1 MYFSNFWRD
10 NFGKNMNPRTNI
22 FSHQGTKTLR
32 KNIMLFVH
40 SWQKKSFIILFTMI
54 SLSNTYAQDLGK
66 TLHDSHDIF
75 KEKTI
80 TKRRFGYQ
88 TLMNRIDTLKKNS
101 MFEASIA
108 TKSSEGRDIYLIKCG
123 TGKTKVM
130 LWSQMHGD
138 EPTATMALADIFN
151 FLEDKKDSLN
161 RELNPI
167 LDNLREEL
175 LKKCTFYFIPML
187 NPDGAE
193 SWTRYT
199 TLGIDMNR
207 DALALQTPEGQLLK
221 QLIFDIK
228 PDFGFNLHDKNRR
241 YSAGHTGNL
250 ATMSFLATAYN
261 QAEEINRTRKRAMQV
276 IVGMNQA
283 VRTYIPNAVG
293 RWMSDFEPRAFGDN
307 IQKWGT
313 TLILIESGGYKN
325 DPEKQYIRKLNFVSI
340 LTGLQ
345 MIANKSYKKQS
356 IKEYEQ
362 LPLNSKA
369 IYDLIIRNVTI
380 KKGEITFKADIA
392 INRNERPVTGQNYFT
407 TSSLIE
413 EIGDMSVFFGT
424 DEIEATGMEIIAEK
438 EIGLGSKA
446 DFQIVKEGKIIYT
459 IKNGVIQVD

>member
-1 MYFSNFWRD
+1 MKPIYF
-10 NFGKNMNPRTNI
+10 I
-22 FSHQGTKTLR
+22 L
-32 KNIMLFVH
+32 
-40 SWQKKSFIILFTMI
+40 LFTMT
-54 SLSNTYAQDLGK
+54 SLSNINAQDLGNI
-66 TLHDSHDIF
+66 LHDSHENYR
-75 KEKTI
+75 EKTI

-88 TLMNRIDTLKKNS
+88 ILVNRIAALKKNP
-101 MFEASIA
+101 MFEVSVA
-108 TKSSEGRDIYLIKCG
+108 TKSTQGRDIYLIKCG

-151 FLEDKKDSLN
+151 FLENKKDTVN
-161 RELNPI
+161 REINPI
-167 LDNLREEL
+167 LNNFREEL
-175 LKKCTFYFIPML
+175 LKKCTFYFVPML

-193 SWTRYT
+193 AWVRYT

-221 QLIFDIK
+221 QLIVDIK

-241 YSAGHTGNL
+241 YSAGQSANL
-250 ATMSFLATAYN
+250 ATMSFLATVYN
-261 QAEEINRTRKRAMQV
+261 QAEDVNRTRKRAMQV
-276 IVGMNQA
+276 IVGMNRA
-283 VRTYIPNAVG
+283 VQPFIPNAVG

-345 MIANKSYKKQS
+345 MIASKKYKKQS
-356 IKEYEQ
+356 IKEYQE

-380 KKGEITFKADIA
+380 KKGGTTFKADIA
-392 INRNERPVTGQNYFT
+392 INRNERPVTGRDYFT
-407 TSSLIE
+407 TSSVIE

-424 DEIEATGMEIIAEK
+424 DEIEATELEIVSET
-438 EIGLGSKA
+438 EIGLGTKA
-446 DFQIVKEGKIIYT
+446 DFQLVKEGKVVYT
-459 IKNGVIQVD
+459 IKNGVIE

>member
-1 MYFSNFWRD
+1 
-10 NFGKNMNPRTNI
+10 
-22 FSHQGTKTLR
+22 
-32 KNIMLFVH
+32 
-40 SWQKKSFIILFTMI
+40 MI
-54 SLSNTYAQDLGK
+54 SLSTTYAQNLGK
-66 TLHDSHDIF
+66 ILHDSHEIYL
-75 KEKTI
+75 EKTI

-88 TLMNRIDTLKKNS
+88 TLVNRIEGLKRNKL
-101 MFEASIA
+101 FEVSIA
-108 TKSSEGRDIYLIKCG
+108 TKSTEGRDIYLIKCG

-151 FLEDKKDSLN
+151 FLENKKDSTKSEINPTLN
-161 RELNPI
+161 
-167 LDNLREEL
+167 NLREEL
-175 LKKCTFYFIPML
+175 LKKCTFYFVPML

-193 SWTRYT
+193 AWTRHT

-221 QLIFDIK
+221 QLIFDLQ

-241 YSAGHTGNL
+241 YSAGQSGNL

-261 QAEEINRTRKRAMQV
+261 EAEDVNPTRKRAMQV

-283 VRTYIPNAVG
+283 VQLYIPNAVG
-293 RWMSDFEPRAFGDN
+293 RWVSDFEPRAFGDN

-325 DPEKQYIRKLNFVSI
+325 DPEKQYIRKLNFVSL

-345 MIANKSYKKQS
+345 MIASKSYKKQS
-356 IKEYEQ
+356 VKEYEE
-362 LPLNSKA
+362 LPINSKA

-380 KKGEITFKADIA
+380 KKGKTIFKTDLA
-392 INRNERPVTGQNYFT
+392 INRNERPVTGKEYFT
-407 TSSLIE
+407 ISSEIE

-424 DEIEATGMEIIAEK
+424 DEIEANGMEIVSEK
-438 EIGLGSKA
+438 EVGLGSKA
-446 DFQIVKEGKIIYT
+446 DFQLVREGKIIYT
-459 IKNGVIQVD
+459 IKNGRIE

>member
-1 MYFSNFWRD
+1 
-10 NFGKNMNPRTNI
+10 
-22 FSHQGTKTLR
+22 
-32 KNIMLFVH
+32 
-40 SWQKKSFIILFTMI
+40 MI
-54 SLSNTYAQDLGK
+54 SLSTTYAQGLGEI
-66 TLHDSHDIF
+66 LYDSHEIYY
-75 KEKTI
+75 EKTI

-88 TLMNRIDTLKKNS
+88 TLVNRIEGLKKNNL
-101 MFEASIA
+101 FEVSIA
-108 TKSSEGRDIYLIKCG
+108 TKSTEGRNIYLIKCG

-151 FLEDKKDSLN
+151 FLENKKDSST
-161 RELNPI
+161 RKVNPI

-175 LKKCTFYFIPML
+175 LKKCTFYFVPML

-193 SWTRYT
+193 AWTRYT
-199 TLGIDMNR
+199 NLGIDMNR

-221 QLIFDIK
+221 QLVFDLK

-241 YSAGHTGNL
+241 YSAGQSGNL

-261 QAEEINRTRKRAMQV
+261 EAEDVNPTRKRAMQI

-283 VRTYIPNAVG
+283 VQPYIPNAVG
-293 RWMSDFEPRAFGDN
+293 RWVSDFEPRAFGDN

-325 DPEKQYIRKLNFVSI
+325 DPEKQYIRKLNFVSL

-345 MIANKSYKKQS
+345 MIASKYYKKKS
-356 IKEYEQ
+356 VKEYEQ
-362 LPLNSKA
+362 LPINSKA

-380 KKGEITFKADIA
+380 KKGESIFKADLA
-392 INRNERPVTGQNYFT
+392 INRNERPVKGKDYFT
-407 TSSLIE
+407 NSSEIE

-424 DEIEATGMEIIAEK
+424 DEIEAMGMEIIAEK

-446 DFQIVKEGKIIYT
+446 DFQLVKEGKLIYT
-459 IKNGVIQVD
+459 IKNGRIE

>member
-1 MYFSNFWRD
+1 
-10 NFGKNMNPRTNI
+10 
-22 FSHQGTKTLR
+22 
-32 KNIMLFVH
+32 
-40 SWQKKSFIILFTMI
+40 MI
-54 SLSNTYAQDLGK
+54 SLFNINAQDLGK
-66 TLHDSHDIF
+66 ILHDFHEIYL
-75 KEKTI
+75 EKTI

-88 TLMNRIDTLKKNS
+88 TLMNRIDELKKNS
-101 MFEASIA
+101 MFEISVA
-108 TKSSEGRDIYLIKCG
+108 TKSTEGRDIYLIKCG

-151 FLEDKKDSLN
+151 FLENKKDTTKREINPSL
-161 RELNPI
+161 
-167 LDNLREEL
+167 DKLRQEL
-175 LKKCTFYFIPML
+175 LKKCTFYFVPML

-193 SWTRYT
+193 AWSRYT

-221 QLIFDIK
+221 QLIFDVK

-241 YSAGHTGNL
+241 YSAGQSGNL

-261 QAEEINRTRKRAMQV
+261 QAEDINAIRKRAMQV

-283 VRTYIPNAVG
+283 LQTYIPNAVG

-313 TLILIESGGYKN
+313 ALILIESGGYKN

-345 MIANKSYKKQS
+345 TIANKSYKKQS
-356 IKEYEQ
+356 IKEYQE

-380 KKGEITFKADIA
+380 KKGETTFKADIA
-392 INRNERPVTGQNYFT
+392 INRNERPVTGKDYFT
-407 TSSLIE
+407 HSSVIE

-424 DEIEATGMEIIAEK
+424 DEIDATDMKIVSEK

-446 DFQIVKEGKIIYT
+446 DFQLIKEGKIIYI
-459 IKNGVIQVD
+459 IKNGVIQ

>member
-1 MYFSNFWRD
+1 MNKNVITVYQQAMKSPNEQLYTFLPFWQKYFS
-10 NFGKNMNPRTNI
+10 
-22 FSHQGTKTLR
+22 
-32 KNIMLFVH
+32 
-40 SWQKKSFIILFTMI
+40 ILIFTMI
-54 SLSNTYAQDLGK
+54 SLSNTFAQNLGK
-66 TLHDSHDIF
+66 TLHDSHDFF

-80 TKRRFGYQ
+80 VKRRFGYQ
-88 TLMNRIDTLKKNS
+88 TLVHRIENLKQNGR
-101 MFEASIA
+101 FEVSVAA
-108 TKSSEGRDIYLIKCG
+108 KSSEGRNIYLVKCG

-138 EPTATMALADIFN
+138 EPTATMALVDIFN
-151 FLEDKKDSLN
+151 FLEYKKDSVVQENNLVM
-161 RELNPI
+161 
-167 LDNLREEL
+167 DNLRKEL
-175 LKKCTFYFIPML
+175 LNKCTFYFIPML

-207 DALALQTPEGQLLK
+207 DALALQTPEGRLLK
-221 QLIFDIK
+221 QLIFDVK

-241 YSAGHTGNL
+241 YSAGQTGKL
-250 ATMSFLATAYN
+250 ATISFLATAYN
-261 QAEEINRTRKRAMQV
+261 QAESINPIRKRAMQI

-283 VRTYIPNAVG
+283 LQPYIPNSVG

-313 TLILIESGGYKN
+313 TLILIESGGYTN

-345 MIANKSYKKQS
+345 MIANKSYKKNS
-356 IKEYEQ
+356 IKEYQQ

-380 KKGEITFKADIA
+380 KKGETTFKADVA
-392 INRNERPVTGQNYFT
+392 INRNERPVTGKDYFT
-407 TSSLIE
+407 TSSVIE

-424 DEIEATGMEIIAEK
+424 EEIDATGMEIIAEK
-438 EIGLGSKA
+438 EIVLGAKA
-446 DFQIVKEGKIIYT
+446 DFQIIKEGKIRYT
-459 IKNGVIQVD
+459 IKNGTKQ

>member
-1 MYFSNFWRD
+1 
-10 NFGKNMNPRTNI
+10 MNPRKNI
-22 FSHQGTKTLR
+22 LCNQGTKTPR
-32 KNIMLFVH
+32 KNSILFVH
-40 SWQKKSFIILFTMI
+40 SWHIQFFIILFTMI
-54 SLSNTYAQDLGK
+54 SLSNTYAQGLGK
-66 TLHDSHDIF
+66 ILHDSHDIF

-101 MFEASIA
+101 MFEVSVAA
-108 TKSSEGRDIYLIKCG
+108 KSSEGRDIYLIKCG

-151 FLEDKKDSLN
+151 FLENKKDSAK
-161 RELNPI
+161 REINPI

-193 SWTRYT
+193 AWTRYT

-241 YSAGHTGNL
+241 YSAGETGNL

-261 QAEEINRTRKRAMQV
+261 EEQDINPTRKRAMQV

-283 VRTYIPNAVG
+283 VQMYIPNSVG
-293 RWMSDFEPRAFGDN
+293 RWFSDYEPRAFGDN

-345 MIANKSYKKQS
+345 MIASKSYKKQS

-380 KKGEITFKADIA
+380 KKGETIFKADIA
-392 INRNERPVTGQNYFT
+392 INRNERPVSGRDYFT
-407 TSSLIE
+407 TSSEIE

-424 DEIEATGMEIIAEK
+424 DEIDATGMEIIAEK
-438 EIGLGSKA
+438 EINLGSKA

-459 IKNGVIQVD
+459 IKNGVIQ

>member
-1 MYFSNFWRD
+1 
-10 NFGKNMNPRTNI
+10 MNIRTDEVRYQHTKLPI
-22 FSHQGTKTLR
+22 FFLSFL
-32 KNIMLFVH
+32 MP
-40 SWQKKSFIILFTMI
+40 SWQLFFITFYTMI
-54 SLSNTYAQDLGK
+54 SLSNTYAQNLGK
-66 TLHDSHDIF
+66 ILHDSHDVY

-88 TLMNRIDTLKKNS
+88 TLVNRIEDLKKNS
-101 MFEASIA
+101 MFEVSVVA
-108 TKSSEGRDIYLIKCG
+108 KSSEGRDIYSIKCG
-123 TGKTKVM
+123 TGKTKVL

-151 FLEDKKDSLN
+151 FLENKKDSLN
-161 RELNPI
+161 QEVNPALNH
-167 LDNLREEL
+167 LREEL
-175 LKKCTFYFIPML
+175 LKKCTFYFVPML

-193 SWTRYT
+193 AWTRYT
-199 TLGIDMNR
+199 ILGIDMNR

-241 YSAGHTGNL
+241 YSAGQTGNL

-261 QAEEINRTRKRAMQV
+261 QAEEINPTRKRAMQV

-283 VRTYIPNAVG
+283 VQPYIPNAVG

-345 MIANKSYKKQS
+345 MIASKSYKKQS
-356 IKEYEQ
+356 VKEYEQ

-369 IYDLIIRNVTI
+369 IYDLIIRSVTI
-380 KKGEITFKADIA
+380 KKGAITFKADIA
-392 INRNERPVTGQNYFT
+392 INRNERPVTGKDYFT
-407 TSSLIE
+407 TSSIVE

-424 DEIEATGMEIIAEK
+424 DEIDATGMEIVSEK

-446 DFQIVKEGKIIYT
+446 DFQIVREGKVVYIV
-459 IKNGVIQVD
+459 KNGVIE

>member
-1 MYFSNFWRD
+1 
-10 NFGKNMNPRTNI
+10 
-22 FSHQGTKTLR
+22 
-32 KNIMLFVH
+32 
-40 SWQKKSFIILFTMI
+40 MI
-54 SLSNTYAQDLGK
+54 SLSTTYAQGLGEI
-66 TLHDSHDIF
+66 LYDSHEIYY
-75 KEKTI
+75 EKTI

-88 TLMNRIDTLKKNS
+88 TLVNRIEGLKKNNL
-101 MFEASIA
+101 FEVSIA
-108 TKSSEGRDIYLIKCG
+108 TKSTEGRNIYLIKCG

-151 FLEDKKDSLN
+151 FLENKKDSST
-161 RELNPI
+161 RKINPI

-175 LKKCTFYFIPML
+175 LKKCTFYFVPML

-193 SWTRYT
+193 AWTRHT

-221 QLIFDIK
+221 QLIFDLK

-241 YSAGHTGNL
+241 YSAGHSGNL

-261 QAEEINRTRKRAMQV
+261 EAEDVNPTRKRAMQV

-283 VRTYIPNAVG
+283 VQLYIPNAVG
-293 RWMSDFEPRAFGDN
+293 RWVSDFEPRAFGDN

-325 DPEKQYIRKLNFVSI
+325 DPEKQYIRKLNFVSL

-345 MIANKSYKKQS
+345 MIASESYDKQS
-356 IKEYEQ
+356 IIEYEQ
-362 LPLNSKA
+362 LPINSKA

-380 KKGEITFKADIA
+380 KKGESIFKADLA
-392 INRNERPVTGQNYFT
+392 INRNERPVKGKDYFT
-407 TSSLIE
+407 NSSEIE

-424 DEIEATGMEIIAEK
+424 DEIEAMGMEIIAEK

-446 DFQIVKEGKIIYT
+446 DFQLVKEGKLIYT
-459 IKNGVIQVD
+459 IKNGRIE

>member
-1 MYFSNFWRD
+1 
-10 NFGKNMNPRTNI
+10 
-22 FSHQGTKTLR
+22 
-32 KNIMLFVH
+32 
-40 SWQKKSFIILFTMI
+40 MI
-54 SLSNTYAQDLGK
+54 SLSTTYAQGLGEI
-66 TLHDSHDIF
+66 LYDSHEIYY
-75 KEKTI
+75 EKTI

-88 TLMNRIDTLKKNS
+88 TLVNRIEGLKKNNL
-101 MFEASIA
+101 FEVSIA
-108 TKSSEGRDIYLIKCG
+108 TKSTEGRNIYLIKCG

-151 FLEDKKDSLN
+151 FLENKKDSST
-161 RELNPI
+161 RKINPI

-175 LKKCTFYFIPML
+175 LKKCTFYFVPML

-193 SWTRYT
+193 AWTRYT
-199 TLGIDMNR
+199 NLGIDMNR

-221 QLIFDIK
+221 QLVFDLK

-241 YSAGHTGNL
+241 YSAGQSGNL

-261 QAEEINRTRKRAMQV
+261 EAEDVNPTRKRAMQI

-283 VRTYIPNAVG
+283 VQLYIPNAVG
-293 RWMSDFEPRAFGDN
+293 RWVSDFEPRAFGDN

-325 DPEKQYIRKLNFVSI
+325 DPEKQYIRKLNFVSL

-345 MIANKSYKKQS
+345 MIANKSYKKQGV
-356 IKEYEQ
+356 KEYEQ
-362 LPLNSKA
+362 LPINSKA

-380 KKGEITFKADIA
+380 KKGESIFKADLA
-392 INRNERPVTGQNYFT
+392 INRNERPVKGKDYFT
-407 TSSLIE
+407 NSSEIE

-424 DEIEATGMEIIAEK
+424 DEIEAMGMEIIAEK

-446 DFQIVKEGKIIYT
+446 DFQLVKEGKLIYT
-459 IKNGVIQVD
+459 IKNGRIE

>member
-1 MYFSNFWRD
+1 
-10 NFGKNMNPRTNI
+10 
-22 FSHQGTKTLR
+22 
-32 KNIMLFVH
+32 
-40 SWQKKSFIILFTMI
+40 MI
-54 SLSNTYAQDLGK
+54 SLSNTYTQNLGK
-66 TLHDSHDIF
+66 ILHDSHEIYL
-75 KEKTI
+75 EKTI
-80 TKRRFGYQ
+80 IKRRFGYQ
-88 TLMNRIDTLKKNS
+88 TLVNRIVELKKNTL
-101 MFEASIA
+101 FEISVA

-151 FLEDKKDSLN
+151 FLENKKDTVN
-161 RELNPI
+161 REINPN

-175 LKKCTFYFIPML
+175 LKKCTFYFVPML

-221 QLIFDIK
+221 RLIFDIN

-241 YSAGHTGNL
+241 YSAGQTGNL
-250 ATMSFLATAYN
+250 ATMSFLATAFN
-261 QAEEINRTRKRAMQV
+261 QAEDINPTRKQAMQV

-283 VRTYIPNAVG
+283 VQPYIPNSVG
-293 RWMSDFEPRAFGDN
+293 RWVSDFEPRAFGDN

-325 DPEKQYIRKLNFVSI
+325 DPEKQYIRKLNFISI

-345 MIANKSYKKQS
+345 MIASKSYKKQS
-356 IKEYEQ
+356 ITEYEQ

-369 IYDLIIRNVTI
+369 IYDLIIRNITI
-380 KKGEITFKADIA
+380 KKDEITFKADIA
-392 INRNERPVTGQNYFT
+392 INRNERPVTGKDYFT
-407 TSSLIE
+407 TSSIIE

-424 DEIEATGMEIIAEK
+424 DEVDATGMEIVAEK
-438 EIGLGSKA
+438 EIGLGLKA

-459 IKNGVIQVD
+459 IKNGQIM

>member
-1 MYFSNFWRD
+1 
-10 NFGKNMNPRTNI
+10 
-22 FSHQGTKTLR
+22 
-32 KNIMLFVH
+32 
-40 SWQKKSFIILFTMI
+40 MI
-54 SLSNTYAQDLGK
+54 SLSTTYAQGLGEI
-66 TLHDSHDIF
+66 LYDSHEIYY
-75 KEKTI
+75 EKTI

-88 TLMNRIDTLKKNS
+88 TLVNRIEGLKKNNL
-101 MFEASIA
+101 FEVSIA
-108 TKSSEGRDIYLIKCG
+108 TKSTEGRNIYLIKCG

-151 FLEDKKDSLN
+151 FLENKKDSST
-161 RELNPI
+161 RKINPI

-175 LKKCTFYFIPML
+175 LKKCTFYFVPML

-193 SWTRYT
+193 AWTRYT
-199 TLGIDMNR
+199 NLGIDMNR

-221 QLIFDIK
+221 QLVFDLK

-241 YSAGHTGNL
+241 YSAGQSGNL

-261 QAEEINRTRKRAMQV
+261 EAEDVNPTRKRAMQI

-283 VRTYIPNAVG
+283 VQPYIPNAVG
-293 RWMSDFEPRAFGDN
+293 RWVSDFEPRAFGDN

-325 DPEKQYIRKLNFVSI
+325 DPEKQYIRKLNFVSL

-345 MIANKSYKKQS
+345 MIASKYYKKKS
-356 IKEYEQ
+356 VKEYEQ
-362 LPLNSKA
+362 LPINSKA

-380 KKGEITFKADIA
+380 KKGESIFKADLA
-392 INRNERPVTGQNYFT
+392 INRNERPMKGKDYFT
-407 TSSLIE
+407 NSSEIE

-424 DEIEATGMEIIAEK
+424 DEIEAMGMEIIAEK

-446 DFQIVKEGKIIYT
+446 DFQLVKEGKLIYT
-459 IKNGVIQVD
+459 IKNGRIE

>member
-1 MYFSNFWRD
+1 MIS
-10 NFGKNMNPRTNI
+10 RTNI
-22 FSHQGTKTLR
+22 FSPQGTKSPSFFLR
-32 KNIMLFVH
+32 VLVS
-40 SWQKKSFIILFTMI
+40 SWQNNFLSILFTMI
-54 SLSNTYAQDLGK
+54 SLSNTYAQNLGNI
-66 TLHDSHDIF
+66 LHDSHDIF

-88 TLMNRIDTLKKNS
+88 TLMNRIDTLKKNP
-101 MFEASIA
+101 MFEVSLAI
-108 TKSSEGRDIYLIKCG
+108 KSSEGRDIYLIKCG
-123 TGKTKVM
+123 MGKTKVM

-151 FLEDKKDSLN
+151 FLENKKDSSKQ
-161 RELNPI
+161 EINPV

-193 SWTRYT
+193 AWTRYT

-207 DALALQTPEGQLLK
+207 DALAMQTPEGQLLK

-241 YSAGHTGNL
+241 YSAGETGNL

-283 VRTYIPNAVG
+283 VQTYIPKAVG
-293 RWMSDFEPRAFGDN
+293 RWMSDYEPRAFGDN

-345 MIANKSYKKQS
+345 MIASKSYKKQG

-369 IYDLIIRNVTI
+369 IYDLIIRNMTI
-380 KKGEITFKADIA
+380 KKGQITFKADIA
-392 INRNERPVTGQNYFT
+392 INRNERPVTGKDYFT
-407 TSSLIE
+407 TSSIIE

-424 DEIEATGMEIIAEK
+424 DEIDATGMEIVAEK

-459 IKNGVIQVD
+459 IKNGVIQ

>member
-1 MYFSNFWRD
+1 
-10 NFGKNMNPRTNI
+10 
-22 FSHQGTKTLR
+22 
-32 KNIMLFVH
+32 
-40 SWQKKSFIILFTMI
+40 MI
-54 SLSNTYAQDLGK
+54 SLSTTYAQGLGEI
-66 TLHDSHDIF
+66 LYDSHEIYY
-75 KEKTI
+75 EKTI

-88 TLMNRIDTLKKNS
+88 TLVNRIEGLKKNNL
-101 MFEASIA
+101 FEVSIA
-108 TKSSEGRDIYLIKCG
+108 TKSTEGRNIYLIKCG

-151 FLEDKKDSLN
+151 FLENKKDSST
-161 RELNPI
+161 RKINPI

-175 LKKCTFYFIPML
+175 LKKCTFYFVPML

-193 SWTRYT
+193 AWTRYT
-199 TLGIDMNR
+199 NLGIDMNR

-221 QLIFDIK
+221 QLVFDLK

-241 YSAGHTGNL
+241 YSAGQSGNL

-261 QAEEINRTRKRAMQV
+261 EAEDVNPTRKRAMQI

-283 VRTYIPNAVG
+283 VQLYIPNAVG
-293 RWMSDFEPRAFGDN
+293 RWVSDFEPRAFGDN

-325 DPEKQYIRKLNFVSI
+325 DPEKQYIRKLNFVSL

-345 MIANKSYKKQS
+345 MIASKSYKKKS
-356 IKEYEQ
+356 VKEYEQ
-362 LPLNSKA
+362 LPINSKA

-380 KKGEITFKADIA
+380 KKGESIFKADLA
-392 INRNERPVTGQNYFT
+392 INRNERPVKGKDYFT
-407 TSSLIE
+407 NSSEIE

-424 DEIEATGMEIIAEK
+424 DEIEAMGMEIIAEK

-446 DFQIVKEGKIIYT
+446 DFQLVKEGKLIYT
-459 IKNGVIQVD
+459 IKNGRIE

>member
-1 MYFSNFWRD
+1 M
-10 NFGKNMNPRTNI
+10 KLTLII
-22 FSHQGTKTLR
+22 F
-32 KNIMLFVH
+32 LF
-40 SWQKKSFIILFTMI
+40 MI
-54 SLSNTYAQDLGK
+54 SLSNSKAQDLGK
-66 TLHDSHDIF
+66 ILHDSHDIF

-88 TLMNRIDTLKKNS
+88 TLVNRVDKLKENS
-101 MFEASIA
+101 MFEVSEA
-108 TKSSEGRDIYLIKCG
+108 TKSTEGRAVYLIKCG

-151 FLEDKKDSLN
+151 FLENRKDSIT
-161 RELNPI
+161 RETNPI
-167 LDNLREEL
+167 LQNLRDEL

-221 QLIFDIK
+221 RLIFDIK

-241 YSAGHTGNL
+241 YSAGQSANL
-250 ATMSFLATAYN
+250 ATVSFLATAYN
-261 QAEEINRTRKRAMQV
+261 QAEDINPIRKRAMKV

-283 VRTYIPNAVG
+283 LQAFIPNSVG
-293 RWMSDFEPRAFGDN
+293 RWMSDYEPRAFGDN

-345 MIANKSYKKQS
+345 MISSNEYKKQS
-356 IKEYEQ
+356 IKSYQE
-362 LPLNSKA
+362 LPLNSKV

-380 KKGEITFKADIA
+380 KKGETTFKADIA
-392 INRNERPVTGQNYFT
+392 INRNERPVTGRDYFT
-407 TSSLIE
+407 NSSVIE

-424 DEIEATGMEIIAEK
+424 DEISATDLEIVSEK
-438 EIGLGSKA
+438 EISLGSKA
-446 DFQIVKEGKIIYT
+446 DFQLVNKEGKIVYT
-459 IKNGVIQVD
+459 IKNGVIE